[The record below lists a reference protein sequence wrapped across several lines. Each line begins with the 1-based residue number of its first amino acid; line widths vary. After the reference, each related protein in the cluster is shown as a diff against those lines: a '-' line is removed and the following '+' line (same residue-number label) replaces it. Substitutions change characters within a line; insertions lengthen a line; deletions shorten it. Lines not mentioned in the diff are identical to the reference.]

1 MKVGVP
7 LTRYREWKS
16 WLVRAATLVVATFP
30 VGSSATSSSTGSAR
44 LPYTGD
50 LRDAG
55 RPARPRELLR
65 PSGCSAA
72 SPAVSVELTGRPGGA
87 GAAAV
92 LLRGAQNYKIRVLDV
107 DKFEKTSDLHDECQ
121 SFVKKIQELTGV
133 VQNIIETVD
142 VEAGKIEREKLKAV
156 GFRNRL
162 ATEAEIVRK
171 LEMEQKAKV
180 SEKQEEL
187 ERLNVEYES
196 LVKIKNEQ
204 ELLINRL
211 IADGNSV

>member
-1 MKVGVP
+1 M
-7 LTRYREWKS
+7 
-16 WLVRAATLVVATFP
+16 
-30 VGSSATSSSTGSAR
+30 
-44 LPYTGD
+44 
-50 LRDAG
+50 
-55 RPARPRELLR
+55 
-65 PSGCSAA
+65 
-72 SPAVSVELTGRPGGA
+72 
-87 GAAAV
+87 
-92 LLRGAQNYKIRVLDV
+92 
-107 DKFEKTSDLHDECQ
+107 
-121 SFVKKIQELTGV
+121 KKIQELTGV

-142 VEAGKIEREKLKAV
+142 LEAGKIEREKLKAV

-211 IADGNSV
+211 IADENSV